1 MKKKIFSYQ
10 QIFLFVTSLS
20 FSFYLLGNS
29 NFDFS
34 NQSWLING
42 DLAQYQ
48 IGWKFYRED
57 IWRFPLGLNP
67 NYGITNSSSIIFS
80 DSIPL
85 FAVFFKI
92 FRRFLSEEFQYFSF
106 WIFICIYLQALF
118 SFKIIYYFTKNTPYS
133 LVSSLF
139 FIFSTI
145 LIYRS
150 GIHLSLTAHWLIL
163 GYFYAQISAVNNK
176 DFKKHLIIYLS
187 ILIHFYFSL
196 ILMGIFFLEK
206 IIKFKKLCFK
216 DLISS
221 FVIIIFSLTLMYL
234 IGYFTIRIDDGLGF
248 GYGIYN
254 FNLNSFFNPLGVNY
268 NGSFNWSFFLPTL
281 NFQNK
286 EIEGFSYLGISGIL
300 FLILY
305 FKYLFNGKSKIV
317 FSKGTNVLIFF
328 VFFIIA
334 TSNNINFG
342 NQDLITLELNK
353 YLYGIFSSIR
363 ASGRLIWPIYYLIF
377 IIGIVSIFQYT
388 LNKKKPLLIISIL
401 AIFQ

>member
-10 QIFLFVTSLS
+10 QIFLFIFSIS
-20 FSFYLLGNS
+20 FCFYLLGYD
-29 NFDFS
+29 NFNFS

-48 IGWKFYRED
+48 LGWKFYRDD

-67 NYGITNSSSIIFS
+67 NYGITNSSSIIYS

-92 FRRFLSEEFQYFSF
+92 FRSFLSEEFQYFSF

-133 LVSSLF
+133 LVSCLF

-176 DFKKHLIIYLS
+176 DLKKHLIIYLS

-196 ILMGIFFLEK
+196 ILMGIFFW
-206 IIKFKKLCFK
+206 KKL
-216 DLISS
+216 
-221 FVIIIFSLTLMYL
+221 
-234 IGYFTIRIDDGLGF
+234 
-248 GYGIYN
+248 
-254 FNLNSFFNPLGVNY
+254 LNSK
-268 NGSFNWSFFLPTL
+268 
-281 NFQNK
+281 NFA
-286 EIEGFSYLGISGIL
+286 L
-300 FLILY
+300 
-305 FKYLFNGKSKIV
+305 KI
-317 FSKGTNVLIFF
+317 
-328 VFFIIA
+328 
-334 TSNNINFG
+334 
-342 NQDLITLELNK
+342 
-353 YLYGIFSSIR
+353 
-363 ASGRLIWPIYYLIF
+363 
-377 IIGIVSIFQYT
+377 
-388 LNKKKPLLIISIL
+388 
-401 AIFQ
+401 